1 LALPLFAVTLFV
13 SAFLLFLV
21 QPMIGKMIL
30 PKLGGTPQVW
40 NTCML
45 FFQVVLLA
53 GYAYTHNLSTRLPTR
68 KQLIVH
74 AILLAIPFLF
84 LMPTPFDVRSWFPDP
99 TGVAVVEAL
108 RELAI
113 LVGVPFFVVSTSA
126 PLLQRWFVATG
137 HPAAKDPYFL
147 YGASNLGSLLSLLF
161 YPLLFEP
168 WFTLRTQA
176 DLWLGGYLALV
187 VMIGVCIVAV
197 LKAPSSLQPAPAD
210 APDVPPEIP
219 VPPVEA
225 PPQPQATT
233 AVRSGPAPGAMRGG
247 ITRKKGLR
255 VPGRPA
261 PAIGEPAREPAPVI
275 SRPVDLPVTAWR
287 RLRWVL
293 LAAVPSSLMLGV
305 TSYIST
311 DLSPFP
317 LIWVVPLALY
327 LLSFILVYLRW
338 PVPWTASDFT
348 AFTPHS
354 IVMYVLQPLA
364 VIGLCWMMLQGG
376 FSLGA
381 VFMAWAA
388 FFATALACHGEI
400 ARDRPDPKHLTEY
413 FLLMSVGGAVGGFL
427 NAIVAPMLF
436 AGVYEFYIAVA
447 VACYIRPVMLESNWL
462 DNLLLNA
469 GMRDWARE
477 QSDQM
482 SRSLGRVSDGST
494 YVLSYGLDILLGIF
508 MAFLAWFMTSHQF
521 GWDWWTPTKAY
532 KTLKFL
538 GFGERG
544 AEMNFSLF
552 YAAVVYG
559 IPLVMCGLY
568 SSRPLRFGLAI
579 TALLCVNLWWWPA
592 YAGANR
598 DILFQGRTYFG
609 VLRVLESSTPS
620 RREGD
625 DLLINPQ
632 TGEPHD
638 REEFEQFAKNPKDP
652 TAKPQIFYKY
662 TYLMHGTTYH
672 GRNYIYR
679 PDEDHADLSRLATTY
694 YHRYGPVGAVMEKFN
709 WLPGPQN
716 TYWADARGPTAVV
729 GLLATFGASPLPY
742 DALLNAAVSEPPYAT
757 IGLGTGTM
765 ASYCRPYQH
774 LTFYEI
780 DKQIRDFS
788 LPPSGDRA
796 FFTYLLG
803 AIRRGA
809 NLEVVMGDA
818 RLTMEHQ
825 REGDPRLT
833 PEEALLLKNRYKEIA
848 LYPELPGDRRT
859 GAEGEDN
866 GGNRITARLHPSTMF
881 QNREHYYKAIE
892 VDAFSSDAIP
902 VHLITQEAIEM
913 YLNKITYDG
922 VVMVHTSNRHL
933 DLVQPVARIVE
944 VLDDKFKER
953 YKERVAELESQFKAG
968 KINEET
974 KEKYKEMYKAYSRV
988 KCLVGKDSGRDAK
1001 GELQF
1006 IGLFGSEYVMVFY
1019 DDKYLKPP
1027 QNYAEPRGNIFRRSV
1042 VRWGPPT
1049 EVARYPWT
1057 DDFSNLVKIMRW

>member
-68 KQLIVH
+68 KQLVVH
-74 AILLAIPFLF
+74 AILLLVPFAF
-84 LMPTPFDVRSWFPDP
+84 LLPAPFDVRGWFPDP
-99 TGVAVVEAL
+99 TGIAVVEAL

-176 DLWLGGYLALV
+176 DLWLGGYVGLLVLMFACV
-187 VMIGVCIVAV
+187 VMVIKSPGSMQLAG
-197 LKAPSSLQPAPAD
+197 AD
-210 APDVPPEIP
+210 APDLPPEIP
-219 VPPVEA
+219 VPPVEP
-225 PPQPQATT
+225 PPQPQAST
-233 AVRSGPAPGAMRGG
+233 AVRSGHAPGAARGG
-247 ITRKKGLR
+247 ITRKKGVR
-255 VPGRPA
+255 MPNRPA
-261 PAIGEPAREPAPVI
+261 PAAEAPREPAPII
-275 SRPVDLPVTAWR
+275 SRPVDLPVTWAR
-287 RLRWVL
+287 RLRWIL

-338 PVPWTASDFT
+338 PVPWTVSDT
-348 AFTPHS
+348 STFTPHS
-354 IVMYVLQPLA
+354 LILYFFQPLA
-364 VIGLCWMMLQGG
+364 IVFLCWIMLRGG
-376 FSLGA
+376 FNLWA
-381 VFMAWAA
+381 VFIAWGG
-388 FFATALACHGEI
+388 FFATALACHGEL

-413 FLLMSVGGAVGGFL
+413 FLLMSVGGAVGGVL
-427 NAIVAPMLF
+427 NGIVAPMVF
-436 AGVYEFYIAVA
+436 DGVYEFYIAVA
-447 VACYIRPVMLESNWL
+447 VACFVRPTLLESNWL
-462 DNLLLNA
+462 DNALMNA
-469 GMRDWARE
+469 FPGLRDWARE
-477 QSDQM
+477 QSDQV
-482 SRSLGRVSDGST
+482 SQSLGRAPDGST
-494 YVLSYGLDILLGIF
+494 YVLSYTLDVILGLF
-508 MAFLAWFMTSHQF
+508 MGLLAWFLSSHEF
-521 GWDWWTPTKAY
+521 GWNWWNMDKAFR
-532 KTLKFL
+532 TLKFI
-538 GFGERG
+538 GFPERA
-544 AEMNFSLF
+544 AEGFFDMAYYGVIF
-552 YAAVVYG
+552 G
-559 IPLVMCGLY
+559 IPLVICALW
-568 SSRPLRFGLAI
+568 SSRPLRFGLGI
-579 TALLCVNLWWWPA
+579 TALLCVNLWFL
-592 YAGANR
+592 AGGTR

-609 VLRVLESSTPS
+609 VLRVLEGPS
-620 RREGD
+620 NPPDRRE
-625 DLLINPQ
+625 DLLVRSNGQPND
-632 TGEPHD
+632 P
-638 REEFEQFAKNPKDP
+638 EEFEMFAKNPKDP
-652 TAKPQIFYKY
+652 SKPQIIYRY

-679 PDEDHADLSRLATTY
+679 PDEDLVDLSRLATTY

-716 TYWADARGPTAVV
+716 TFWADARGPTATV
-729 GLLATFGASPLPY
+729 GLLATLGASPLPY

-780 DKQIRDFS
+780 DRQIREFS
-788 LPPSGDRA
+788 LPPRGNRA

-803 AIRRGA
+803 TMRRGA
-809 NLEVVMGDA
+809 NLEVIMGDA

-825 REGDPRLT
+825 LALT
-833 PEEALLLKNRYKEIA
+833 TSNPDIKI
-848 LYPELPGDRRT
+848 YPILPGDKRT
-859 GAEGEDN
+859 GAEGEDP
-866 GGNRITARLHPSTMF
+866 GGNRVSPTLTTSTMF
-881 QNREHYYKAIE
+881 QNRDHYYKAIE

-902 VHLITQEAIEM
+902 VHLITKEAIEM

-933 DLVQPVARIVE
+933 DLVQPVAKIVE
-944 VLDDKFKER
+944 DLDEEFRQK
-953 YKERVAELESQFKAG
+953 YTQRVAELEREYKAG
-968 KINEET
+968 KITEEARDR
-974 KEKYKEMYKAYSRV
+974 YKEQYKAYSRV
-988 KCLVGKDSGRDAK
+988 RCLVGKDSGRDPQGQLK
-1001 GELQF
+1001 Y

-1019 DDKYLKPP
+1019 DEKYLKPP
-1027 QNYAEPRGNIFRRSV
+1027 QNYAEPRGNIFLRSV
-1042 VRWGPPT
+1042 VKWGPPT
-1049 EVARYPWT
+1049 EVARFPWT